1 VTSAAFFAGFGPALD
16 TTAQGISS
24 SFDTNFKANLDL
36 VHRFLDTKH
45 APASGEERQ
54 EKTVLDVSSSTVHL
68 LQPRNSAYA
77 ASKIAFSRFL
87 CSVQVEHDEAAA
99 KPEASLGYRLRAH
112 SFHPGMVCSPA
123 VKSFGF
129 DENTLPWDDARLS
142 GDFAVWLASPDA
154 EFLKGRIVWANWDV
168 RELVERKDE
177 ILGED
182 LLRLGIVG
190 RSENVIPMFG

>member
-1 VTSAAFFAGFGPALD
+1 
-16 TTAQGISS
+16 
-24 SFDTNFKANLDL
+24 
-36 VHRFLDTKH
+36 
-45 APASGEERQ
+45 
-54 EKTVLDVSSSTVHL
+54 
-68 LQPRNSAYA
+68 
-77 ASKIAFSRFL
+77 
-87 CSVQVEHDEAAA
+87 
-99 KPEASLGYRLRAH
+99 
-112 SFHPGMVCSPA
+112 M
-123 VKSFGF
+123 KSFGF